1 MERLILIEETVDHL
15 GKLVAIRS
23 VPGAC
28 NLEITSYCEDALV
41 RAGARVRRIR
51 SPLGDADG
59 LLASLGPDE
68 AGGIV
73 LSGHLDVVPVEGQD
87 WSGDP
92 FALRPCAGRLLGRG
106 TTDMKGFVACA
117 LALAGQVEGPLHI
130 ALSADE
136 ETTCRSVEPL
146 ACAVAALPTPRGV
159 IVGEPTEMR
168 VLRAHPGSA
177 TYLVRASGRSVHAA
191 RRADGV
197 SAIALAA
204 EVVSWTRR
212 RATPYGAGWVA
223 TQISGGEIA
232 NSVPGA
238 CTLTLDLRLPSDTD
252 VAAAEDALRR
262 ALHRIEGA
270 AGDGACLTAERTA
283 WFPPFSEPRSGF
295 AQACAAASN
304 RPEAPMMGI
313 GTEAGH
319 YREVGLPTVVMGPG
333 RLEDAHRPDEG
344 IDLAELRRCLTV
356 LQLLA

>member
-1 MERLILIEETVDHL
+1 MIEETVGHL

-51 SPLGDADG
+51 SPSGDADG

-92 FALRPCAGRLLGRG
+92 FVLRRRAGRLLGRG
-106 TTDMKGFVACA
+106 ATDMKGFVACS
-117 LALAGQVEGPLHI
+117 LALAGRVEGPLHI

-146 ACAVAALPTPRGV
+146 ARAVAALPTPRGV

-191 RRADGV
+191 QRADGV

-204 EVVSWTRR
+204 QVVAWTRR
-212 RATPYGAGWVA
+212 PAAPDGASWEATE
-223 TQISGGEIA
+223 ISGGEMA

-238 CTLTLDLRLPSDTD
+238 CTLTLDLRLPSG
-252 VAAAEDALRR
+252 AAAAAVEDALRR
-262 ALHRIEGA
+262 ALRRIVDA
-270 AGDGACLTAERTA
+270 AGDGAGLTAERTA

-295 AQACAAASN
+295 AEACAAASN
-304 RPEAPMMGI
+304 RPEALQTSI

-319 YREVGLPTVVMGPG
+319 YREAGLPTVVMGPG
-333 RLEDAHRPDEG
+333 RLKDAHRPDEG
-344 IDLAELRRCLTV
+344 IDVAELRRCLTV
-356 LQLLA
+356 LRRLV